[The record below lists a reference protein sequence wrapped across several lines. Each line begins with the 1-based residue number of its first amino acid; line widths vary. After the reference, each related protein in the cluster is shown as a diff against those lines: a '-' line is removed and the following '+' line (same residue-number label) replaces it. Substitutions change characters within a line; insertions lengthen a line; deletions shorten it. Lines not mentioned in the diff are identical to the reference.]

1 MVLDHLDEYRSIY
14 AACQVIGPK
23 VGVGIESLRQ
33 WTVQA
38 QIDAHQV
45 PGPTTAER
53 QRIKDLERE
62 VRDLKEANEILKAA
76 SIFFARELDPRRR

>member
-1 MVLDHLDEYRSIY
+1 
-14 AACQVIGPK
+14 
-23 VGVGIESLRQ
+23 
-33 WTVQA
+33 VQA

-62 VRDLKEANEILKAA
+62 FRDLKEANEILKAA